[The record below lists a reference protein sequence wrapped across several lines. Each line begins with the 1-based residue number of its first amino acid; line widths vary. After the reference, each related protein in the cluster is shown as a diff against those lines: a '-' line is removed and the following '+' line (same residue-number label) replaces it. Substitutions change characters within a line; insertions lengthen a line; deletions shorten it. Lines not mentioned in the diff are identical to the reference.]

1 MNFDSFISKP
11 KQKMKNKGW
20 IQRGTIDNNKRGIMR
35 MVWHKEIKNRLLEM
49 LEGKKS
55 RKSVFKSKNKMLLI
69 KNQTKWEIINNKS
82 LQNNPTSQMKTINKE
97 TFKINL
103 KINNLR
109 ISNRYNRILQNL
121 EGNQDMKKFLE
132 YQRNL

>member
-1 MNFDSFISKP
+1 
-11 KQKMKNKGW
+11 
-20 IQRGTIDNNKRGIMR
+20 

-82 LQNNPTSQMKTINKE
+82 L
-97 TFKINL
+97 
-103 KINNLR
+103 
-109 ISNRYNRILQNL
+109 
-121 EGNQDMKKFLE
+121 
-132 YQRNL
+132 

>member
-1 MNFDSFISKP
+1 
-11 KQKMKNKGW
+11 
-20 IQRGTIDNNKRGIMR
+20 
-35 MVWHKEIKNRLLEM
+35 
-49 LEGKKS
+49 
-55 RKSVFKSKNKMLLI
+55 
-69 KNQTKWEIINNKS
+69 
-82 LQNNPTSQMKTINKE
+82 MKTINKE